1 MAIEA
6 KELQF
11 LASAE
16 KGEVS
21 ALLMR
26 PRGAHGLLVLGH
38 GASSNMRNPFLTAVA
53 EALSDAGVA
62 TFRYQFPYMEA
73 GGGGR
78 NSNAVLLE
86 SVRNAVAAGR
96 KAAKGLPVFAGG
108 HSMSGRMTSMAA
120 AEEPIEI
127 LQGIVFVAFPLHPA
141 KKRGT
146 DRAVH
151 LNDVTVP
158 MLFLSGT
165 RDALAELDLLE
176 PVCKDLGKKASLHL
190 VDTAVHGFKILK
202 RTRKSEE
209 PPVRELARVASE
221 WIAKHAK

>member
-6 KELQF
+6 KELKF
-11 LASAE
+11 LASEE

-26 PRGAHGLLVLGH
+26 PRGAHALLVLGH
-38 GASSNMRNPFLTAVA
+38 GASSNMRNPFLTEVA
-53 EALSDAGVA
+53 EALAEERVA

-86 SVRNAVAAGR
+86 SVRNAVMAGR

-120 AEEPIEI
+120 AEKPIEH
-127 LQGIVFVAFPLHPA
+127 LEGIIFLAFPLHPA
-141 KKRGT
+141 KKRGI
-146 DRAVH
+146 DRSEH
-151 LNDVTVP
+151 LHDVTVP

-176 PVCKDLGKKASLHL
+176 PVCKKLKKNATLHL
-190 VDTAVHGFKILK
+190 VDTADHGFKILK
-202 RTRKSEE
+202 RKRQSEE
-209 PPVRELARVASE
+209 PAVKELARVAST
-221 WIAKHAK
+221 WISGIAG

>member
-1 MAIEA
+1 MAIDA
-6 KELQF
+6 KELTF
-11 LASAE
+11 LASTE

-38 GASSNMRNPFLTAVA
+38 GASSNMRNPFLTEVA
-53 EALSDAGVA
+53 EALADAGVA

-73 GGGGR
+73 GRGGR

-96 KAAKGLPVFAGG
+96 KAAKGLAVFAGG

-120 AEEPIEI
+120 AEEPIEH
-127 LQGIVFVAFPLHPA
+127 LKGIVFVAFPLHPA

-151 LNDVTVP
+151 LNDVTLP

-176 PVCKDLGKKASLHL
+176 PVCKDLGKKATLHL
-190 VDTAVHGFKILK
+190 VDTADHGFKILK
-202 RTRKSEE
+202 RTRTSEE
-209 PPVRELARVASE
+209 PPVTELARVASE
-221 WIAKHAK
+221 WIAKRA